1 MNNLNDPPNW
11 NIQPNPRADGGDGS
25 KWNYALLVPMLGL
38 AAFRWI
44 WSRESQKEIEKAR
57 RAYHQQTA
65 AFQQDLDAK
74 YHAVISEHRRAVAQ
88 LSLELE
94 KEQNRTTSF
103 REALISQGRKLA
115 EERKLL
121 EQERAQIIQEKSQ
134 RQPLRR
140 AYLSCLEEEDDWQ
153 RRAQLVLKEVG
164 EALEERQNIYCSL
177 ILPRSARL
185 QLEKSLLVRTSVDP
199 VAADLEMA
207 TGLSDI
213 FKHDKHCGDVWNT
226 NKRQNGKLM
235 WMYLKYWELLV
246 ELKKFKKIEKVILGK
261 SE

>member
-1 MNNLNDPPNW
+1 M
-11 NIQPNPRADGGDGS
+11 
-25 KWNYALLVPMLGL
+25 
-38 AAFRWI
+38 
-44 WSRESQKEIEKAR
+44 
-57 RAYHQQTA
+57 
-65 AFQQDLDAK
+65 
-74 YHAVISEHRRAVAQ
+74 
-88 LSLELE
+88 
-94 KEQNRTTSF
+94 
-103 REALISQGRKLA
+103 
-115 EERKLL
+115 
-121 EQERAQIIQEKSQ
+121 
-134 RQPLRR
+134 
-140 AYLSCLEEEDDWQ
+140 
-153 RRAQLVLKEVG
+153 LKEVG

-177 ILPRSARL
+177 ILPRSARQ
-185 QLEKSLLVRTSVDP
+185 QLEKSLLVRTSADP